1 MAEKYGQKVTTGS
14 AGVPPASPGIES
26 AGMESSGSRNN
37 DAGGTPALPAEAA
50 IRVRGLRKIY
60 GEIEAVRGIDL
71 DVQAGEIFGLIGPDG
86 AGKTSTFQILGGV
99 MPATSGEA
107 IMLGNSARD
116 ARSYVGYLT
125 QVFSLYHDLTVAENL
140 RYMGE
145 LRRLSD
151 VEIERRGR
159 RYLEKF
165 GMDRFMNRL
174 AGKLSGGMKQKLSL
188 ACALIIEPK
197 ILLLDEPTT
206 GVDPVSRREFWDALA
221 DLSSQGITIVIA
233 TPYLDE
239 AERCTRVALM
249 HEGRIHQTGTP
260 RELRDHLGLQR
271 LVVRASQLSRAED
284 ILDETTGI
292 DDAQRFG
299 DHLDV
304 MVKDAARGEK
314 LTRDTLVKA
323 GIEVKQIEV
332 AAPTLEN
339 TFVAMLRHVED
350 EVRASPFPVNRE
362 FQERQSEAN
371 AIGAR
376 DLSKS
381 FGDFEAVKRINLE
394 VKYGEVYGLL
404 GANGAGKTTTIKM
417 LCGLLEPTDGEAEL
431 AGETGSLRSSSVRQ
445 RIGYMSQKFS
455 LYDDL
460 TIEENLD
467 FFAGVYQVPLAERAE
482 KKRWVLSFSGLQG
495 RGKQMTGSLP
505 GGWKQRVAFGAAVMH
520 EPSVLFLD
528 EPTSGV
534 DPLARRAFWKMIN
547 SFADRG
553 MGILVTTHYLEEAE
567 QCNRLGFM
575 VAGELVAQG
584 TPSGLKAEQE
594 GHVLEFRTDA
604 PQRANNLLKQ
614 EMENWRV
621 SLFGDRLHVIVDEEA
636 GTGIRNITNRLTSEG
651 ISVAN
656 AREQPYSLEDVFIAV
671 VEKMRKEGKSAEE

>member
-1 MAEKYGQKVTTGS
+1 MTTGS
-14 AGVPPASPGIES
+14 AGVSPASPGR
-26 AGMESSGSRNN
+26 ESSPAELIMSRDP
-37 DAGGTPALPAEAA
+37 DAGGTPALPVKDVA
-50 IRVRGLRKIY
+50 IRIRGLRKAY
-60 GEIEAVRGIDL
+60 GDIEAVGGIDL
-71 DVQAGEIFGLIGPDG
+71 DIRTGEIFGLIGPDG

-107 IMLGNSARD
+107 IMLGRSARD

-125 QVFSLYHDLTVAENL
+125 QVFSLYHDLTVDDNL
-140 RYMGE
+140 HYIGE
-145 LRRLSD
+145 LRRLSAAQI
-151 VEIERRGR
+151 EERRL
-159 RYLEKF
+159 RYLRMF
-165 GMDRFMNRL
+165 GMDQFPDRL

-260 RELRDHLGLQR
+260 RELRDHLGLRR
-271 LVVRASQLSRAED
+271 LVVRASKLSRAED

-314 LTRDTLVKA
+314 LTRETLVNA
-323 GIEVKQIEV
+323 GIEVEQIEV

-350 EVRASPFPVNRE
+350 EVRASPFPVKRE
-362 FQERQSEAN
+362 FQKRQSDAM

-376 DLSKS
+376 DLSKT

-404 GANGAGKTTTIKM
+404 GAYGAGKTTTIKM

-431 AGETGSLRSSSVRQ
+431 AGETGSLRSS
-445 RIGYMSQKFS
+445 
-455 LYDDL
+455 L
-460 TIEENLD
+460 
-467 FFAGVYQVPLAERAE
+467 
-482 KKRWVLSFSGLQG
+482 
-495 RGKQMTGSLP
+495 
-505 GGWKQRVAFGAAVMH
+505 
-520 EPSVLFLD
+520 
-528 EPTSGV
+528 
-534 DPLARRAFWKMIN
+534 
-547 SFADRG
+547 
-553 MGILVTTHYLEEAE
+553 
-567 QCNRLGFM
+567 
-575 VAGELVAQG
+575 
-584 TPSGLKAEQE
+584 
-594 GHVLEFRTDA
+594 
-604 PQRANNLLKQ
+604 
-614 EMENWRV
+614 
-621 SLFGDRLHVIVDEEA
+621 
-636 GTGIRNITNRLTSEG
+636 
-651 ISVAN
+651 
-656 AREQPYSLEDVFIAV
+656 
-671 VEKMRKEGKSAEE
+671 